1 MVQEATRSPELCLR
15 VRVEL
20 VDLAN
25 CATSD
30 KAARSLTLPP
40 APSLPLS
47 LVHALSLPLIAT
59 TPPPPPPLLSSSSS
73 SFSFPSLSALEAN
86 ALAGLQASCCQI
98 GGPYSRW
105 QRLKQW
111 LGKERG
117 EDERRRASNRKRKR
131 ESWREKGKKEAA
143 LVSASGRMR
152 SSNIDS
158 ALSFFFPILC
168 SALPGPPI
176 CVCVCVCVECV
187 CVRVHESRA
196 GPRDQNRHHHQL
208 HFAKDFFFFFFFSR
222 RFFGKHKGTVY
233 FKSPLLKFFSPRMQ
247 YC

>member
-1 MVQEATRSPELCLR
+1 MREKTCSPELCLR

-25 CATSD
+25 CAASD

-40 APSLPLS
+40 APSCSLS
-47 LVHALSLPLIAT
+47 CALSLSPSHCHYTAS
-59 TPPPPPPLLSSSSS
+59 PSSSPPLPTLS

-98 GGPYSRW
+98 GGPYSCW

-117 EDERRRASNRKRKR
+117 EDERRRARNRKRKR

-143 LVSASGRMR
+143 LGFASGRMR

-158 ALSFFFPILC
+158 ALYFFFPYSVLC
-168 SALPGPPI
+168 SPWPPHL
-176 CVCVCVCVECV
+176 CVCECV
-187 CVRVHESRA
+187 CV
-196 GPRDQNRHHHQL
+196 
-208 HFAKDFFFFFFFSR
+208 
-222 RFFGKHKGTVY
+222 
-233 FKSPLLKFFSPRMQ
+233 
-247 YC
+247 

>member
-1 MVQEATRSPELCLR
+1 MVQEKTCSPELCLG

-25 CATSD
+25 SAASD
-30 KAARSLTLPP
+30 KTARSLLHSHLLPP
-40 APSLPLS
+40 SFSLPRARTHSLPLF
-47 LVHALSLPLIAT
+47 AT
-59 TPPPPPPLLSSSSS
+59 STPPPHPP

-98 GGPYSRW
+98 GGPYSHW

-117 EDERRRASNRKRKR
+117 EDERRRTRNRKRKR

-143 LVSASGRMR
+143 IGFASGRMR

-158 ALSFFFPILC
+158 ALFFSPVLC
-168 SALPGPPI
+168 CALPGPPVR
-176 CVCVCVCVECV
+176 VCVCAAV
-187 CVRVHESRA
+187 
-196 GPRDQNRHHHQL
+196 
-208 HFAKDFFFFFFFSR
+208 
-222 RFFGKHKGTVY
+222 
-233 FKSPLLKFFSPRMQ
+233 
-247 YC
+247 